1 MSTWLVT
8 ISALIRYAKEAR
20 AAQAQLNEAKDT
32 MKAAAE
38 ELCGKWT
45 GDAANAFAQEQG
57 VLDNWF
63 TQLIEIASEYIGLVE
78 SAATKYEEEETAL
91 AGKVNG

>member
-20 AAQAQLNEAKDT
+20 AAQAELNEAKAA
-32 MKAAAE
+32 MKNAAE
-38 ELCGKWT
+38 ELCSKWQ
-45 GDAANAFAQEQG
+45 GDAATAFAQEQG

-78 SAATKYEEEETAL
+78 AAATKYEEEETAL